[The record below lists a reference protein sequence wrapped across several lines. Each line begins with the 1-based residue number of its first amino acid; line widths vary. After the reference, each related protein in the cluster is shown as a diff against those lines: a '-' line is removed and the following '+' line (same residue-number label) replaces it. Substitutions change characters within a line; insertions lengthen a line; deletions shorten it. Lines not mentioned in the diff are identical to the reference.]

1 MIKFYS
7 LLLLLFI
14 NTNSLSHTTTNEIFL
29 IGETPITIEI
39 IQSDREGALFF
50 HPHEDEKTAY
60 EYTKK
65 IIHQYGGKL
74 VSIKQQGKRLLEI
87 THQGNIYRV
96 DPNRI
101 FSKQGIKD
109 SLMKYGKFNKEVA
122 QSVQEFADR
131 VSRLVAA
138 KLVIAVH
145 NNYDKNYNI
154 TSYKNSDAVKHY
166 YQNPKQGTGEFF
178 YTTDERFF
186 NFAKVAGYNVVLQ
199 SDKVKNDGSF
209 SVYAALQGVEYV
221 NLEVKRGD
229 DSLEVAMLSFL
240 LRYFANQYQ
249 DSPKHSW
256 SALKAG
262 DTIDLIA
269 PSSATDPKNVVQTIK
284 ALEKFGFKV
293 SVQYAH
299 SQPTKLYYD
308 NSDEYRANAFI
319 SAMNNPNSKAVWA
332 IKGGAG
338 ATRLLPTLLKY
349 PAPNIVKPLIG
360 FSDITALHN
369 FVNHQWRMPSLHA
382 IVAGYNREVDRRID
396 SHINIAESLKTVV
409 NILKSGNNKTLIYR
423 GLTPINKLAMQV
435 KNINSSLSGGN
446 LTLVQS
452 SLDTPFQANLENNIL
467 IIEDIGNSAHQLE
480 RILDNLRYSQ
490 LLNGVEAV
498 ILGEFIQTSADKKVV
513 TEMIDL
519 VLQRF
524 ADGVNV
530 PVFKGVFFGHS
541 RLNHPMP
548 LNTEAKIVKEGGSFS
563 LKVKIK

>member
-29 IGETPITIEI
+29 IGDTPITIEI
-39 IQSDREGALFF
+39 IQSDKSGALFF

-60 EYTKK
+60 EQTKK

-74 VSIKQQGKRLLEI
+74 VSIKQHGKRLLEI
-87 THQGNIYRV
+87 THQGNLYRV

-109 SLMKYGKFNKEVA
+109 SLTKYGKFNADVA
-122 QSVQEFADR
+122 KSVQDFADR
-131 VSRLVAA
+131 VSSLVIA

-154 TSYKNSDAVKHY
+154 SSYKNSDEVKCY

-199 SDKVKNDGSF
+199 SNKIKNDGSF
-209 SVYAALQGVEYV
+209 SVYAALQGVQYV

-229 DSLEVAMLSFL
+229 DSLEVEMLAFL
-240 LRYFANQYQ
+240 SRYFANQYQ
-249 DSPKHSW
+249 DLPKHSW
-256 SALKAG
+256 SALKTG

-269 PSSATDPKNVVQTIK
+269 PSSATNPENVAQTIK

-293 SVQYAH
+293 SVQYAR

-308 NSDEYRANAFI
+308 NSDEYRTNAFI
-319 SAMNNPNSKAVWA
+319 AAMNNPNSKAVWA

-338 ATRLLPTLLKY
+338 ATRLLPKLLKY
-349 PAPNIVKPLIG
+349 PAPKIAKPLIG

-382 IVAGYNREVDRRID
+382 IVAGYNREVDRKID
-396 SHINIAESLKTVV
+396 SHINIEESLKTVV
-409 NILKSGNNKTLIYR
+409 DILKSDHNKTLIYQD
-423 GLTPINKLAMQV
+423 LTPINKLAMQV

-513 TEMIDL
+513 TDMINL